1 MFLNR
6 IFSRL
11 YFNWLRVSLVGLLT
25 LMVMGCSSGSSNTS
39 EYSYTNGWW
48 YDDYWFYQDHV
59 YPNCCH
65 TDGELKDAVNS
76 WWHTLDP
83 DKQAEIK
90 EKIEGW
96 KEGDGGPDISAFKQD
111 LNKKY
116 QSLPAY
122 KQQALS
128 TKRDQVREQ
137 MSGKTLT
144 TDQKQAVRT
153 QWQSKDRPT
162 LKRSNIS
169 RPIHT
174 PARPVTRPVGG
185 LGGGGRL
192 GGDLHR

>member
-1 MFLNR
+1 MFFNR
-6 IFSRL
+6 NFSRL
-11 YFNWLRVSLVGLLT
+11 NFNWRRVSLIGLLT
-25 LMVMGCSSGSSNTS
+25 LMVIGCSSGSSNTS

-65 TDGELKDAVNS
+65 TDGELKDSVNS

-90 EKIEGW
+90 EKVEGW
-96 KEGDGGPDISAFKQD
+96 KEGDGGPDISALKQD
-111 LNKKY
+111 LNNKY
-116 QSLPAY
+116 QSLPAD

-128 TKRDQVREQ
+128 TKRDQVRQQ

-153 QWQSKDRPT
+153 KWQSKDRPT

-192 GGDLHR
+192 GGGLHR